1 MGNHFY
7 KIEQDLKTGKKKKAC
22 DRLRNLINEYPDDL
36 SLREK
41 LAQIYYEA
49 GFKDEAGKFW
59 ILSEPQNFEMKE
71 AVELYRCSL
80 SNSGNAILKDIIFRG
95 DKNKLP
101 VYALNIIKE
110 LEADSF
116 KKTKHI
122 PDFKRKRREKGN
134 YTESEDSFL
143 SKAGFVL
150 LIAAIILLPFLGLVK
165 LGEIIDSIFFR

>member
-1 MGNHFY
+1 MATHFY

-22 DRLRNLINEYPDDL
+22 ERLRNLINEYPDDL
-36 SLREK
+36 SLRGK
-41 LAQIYYEA
+41 LAQIYYAA

-71 AVELYRCSL
+71 AVEIYRSSL
-80 SNSGNAILKDIIFRG
+80 SNSRNAILKDIVFRG

-101 VYALNIIKE
+101 LYTLNIIKE

-122 PDFKRKRREKGN
+122 PNFKRKGREKGN
-134 YTESEDSFL
+134 YTESKDSFF
-143 SKAGFVL
+143 SEAGFIL
-150 LIAAIILLPFLGLVK
+150 LIAAIILLPFLGIVK
-165 LGEIIDSIFFR
+165 LGEIIDSIFFK

>member
-1 MGNHFY
+1 MGTHFY

-22 DRLRNLINEYPDDL
+22 ERLRNLINEYPDDL

-41 LAQIYYEA
+41 LARIYYDS

-71 AVELYRCSL
+71 AVEIYRSSL
-80 SNSGNAILKDIIFRG
+80 SNSGNAILKDIVFRG

-101 VYALNIIKE
+101 GYTLSIIKE

-116 KKTKHI
+116 KKAKHI
-122 PDFKRKRREKGN
+122 PDFKRKTRAKGN
-134 YTESEDSFL
+134 YTESKDSFL
-143 SKAGFVL
+143 SKVGFIL
-150 LIAAIILLPFLGLVK
+150 LIAAILLLPFLGLVK
-165 LGEIIDSIFFR
+165 LGEIIDSIFFK

>member
-22 DRLRNLINEYPDDL
+22 ERLRNLINEYPDDL

-41 LAQIYYEA
+41 LAQIYYDA

-71 AVELYRCSL
+71 AVEIYRSSL
-80 SNSGNAILKDIIFRG
+80 SNSGNAILKDMVFRG
-95 DKNKLP
+95 DKNKLSA
-101 VYALNIIKE
+101 YSLNIIKE

-116 KKTKHI
+116 KKTRHI
-122 PDFKRKRREKGN
+122 PNFERKSREKGN
-134 YTESEDSFL
+134 YTESKDSFF
-143 SKAGFVL
+143 SKTGFVL
-150 LIAAIILLPFLGLVK
+150 FIAAIILLPFLGIVK
-165 LGEIIDSIFFR
+165 LGEIIDSIFFK

>member
-1 MGNHFY
+1 MATHFY

-22 DRLRNLINEYPDDL
+22 EWLRNLINEYPDDL
-36 SLREK
+36 SLRGK
-41 LAQIYYEA
+41 LAQIYYAA

-71 AVELYRCSL
+71 AVEIYRSSL
-80 SNSGNAILKDIIFRG
+80 SNSGSAILKDIVFRG

-101 VYALNIIKE
+101 LYTLNIIKE

-122 PDFKRKRREKGN
+122 PDFKRKTKTKGS
-134 YTESEDSFL
+134 YTENKNSFI
-143 SKAGFVL
+143 STIGFYLLVGAVILIPVL
-150 LIAAIILLPFLGLVK
+150 GWIKFFELISSLF
-165 LGEIIDSIFFR
+165 SN